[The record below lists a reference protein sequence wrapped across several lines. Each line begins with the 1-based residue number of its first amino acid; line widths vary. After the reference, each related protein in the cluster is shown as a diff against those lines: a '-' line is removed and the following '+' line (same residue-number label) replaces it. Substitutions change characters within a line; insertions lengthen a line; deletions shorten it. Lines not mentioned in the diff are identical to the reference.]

1 MVEDTDIVVRDFRP
15 GDRDAAVRML
25 TDAFIDFPPVQIVV
39 GTGQGAAERL
49 RRMDT
54 ITFPGKSVVLVAE
67 RDGQIVG
74 VLTHADPPDCYA
86 MTPRQMLGLVR
97 IIGPR
102 LLGTIRLF
110 RATMRAHPKTPH
122 RHLSQVAV
130 DPSAQRLGVGAALM
144 AGYCARCDEAGLPGY
159 LETIAW
165 TDSSRPSQ
173 RRLYERFGF
182 EVAHES
188 PGSDDWSGLTMIR
201 PVTSADTIAPVG
213 VATTS

>member
-1 MVEDTDIVVRDFRP
+1 
-15 GDRDAAVRML
+15 
-25 TDAFIDFPPVQIVV
+25 
-39 GTGQGAAERL
+39 
-49 RRMDT
+49 
-54 ITFPGKSVVLVAE
+54 
-67 RDGQIVG
+67 
-74 VLTHADPPDCYA
+74 
-86 MTPRQMLGLVR
+86 MTPRQTLGLVR
-97 IIGPR
+97 IIDPR

-110 RATMRAHPKTPH
+110 RATIRAHPKTPH

-130 DPSAQRLGVGAALM
+130 DPSAQRQGVGAALM
-144 AGYCARCDEAGLPGY
+144 AVYCARCDEAGLPGY

-165 TDSSRPSQ
+165 SDSSRPSQ

-188 PGSDDWSGLTMIR
+188 PGSDEWSGLSMIR

>member
-1 MVEDTDIVVRDFRP
+1 M
-15 GDRDAAVRML
+15 
-25 TDAFIDFPPVQIVV
+25 
-39 GTGQGAAERL
+39 
-49 RRMDT
+49 
-54 ITFPGKSVVLVAE
+54 LVAE
-67 RDGQIVG
+67 REGQILG

-130 DPSAQRLGVGAALM
+130 DPSAQRQGVGAALM
-144 AGYCARCDEAGLPGY
+144 AVYCARCDEAGLPGY

-165 TDSSRPSQ
+165 SDSSRPSQ

-188 PGSDDWSGLTMIR
+188 PGSDDWSGLSMIR

>member
-1 MVEDTDIVVRDFRP
+1 MTGNDAIVVRDYRP
-15 GDRDAAVRML
+15 EDRDAAVRVL

-39 GTGQGAAERL
+39 GTGPGAAERL
-49 RRMDT
+49 HRMDT

-67 RDGQIVG
+67 REGQILG

-86 MTPRQMLGLVR
+86 MTPRQTLGLLR
-97 IIGPR
+97 IVGPR

-130 DPSAQRLGVGAALM
+130 DPSAQRQGVGAALM
-144 AGYCARCDEAGLPGY
+144 AVYCARCDESGLPGY

-165 TDSSRPSQ
+165 SDRSRPSQ
-173 RRLYERFGF
+173 QKLYERFGF

-188 PGSDDWSGLTMIR
+188 PGSDEWSGLTMAR
-201 PVTSADTIAPVG
+201 PVTSADSTASEG
-213 VATTS
+213 AAKTS

>member
-1 MVEDTDIVVRDFRP
+1 MVGNTDIVVRDFRP
-15 GDRDAAVRML
+15 GDRDAAVRVL
-25 TDAFIDFPPVQIVV
+25 TDAFIDFPPIQIVV

-49 RRMDT
+49 HRMDT

-86 MTPRQMLGLVR
+86 MTPRQMLGLAR

-110 RATMRAHPKTPH
+110 RTTMRAHPKTPH

-130 DPSAQRLGVGAALM
+130 DPSAQRLGIGSALM
-144 AGYCARCDEAGLPGY
+144 AVYCARCDEAGLPGY

-182 EVAHES
+182 EVAQEPH
-188 PGSDDWSGLTMIR
+188 GSDDWTGLTMIR
-201 PVTSADTIAPVG
+201 PVTSADTITPVG
-213 VATTS
+213 EATTG

>member
-1 MVEDTDIVVRDFRP
+1 MVEETDIVVRDFRP

-144 AGYCARCDEAGLPGY
+144 AVYCARCDEAGLPGY

>member
-1 MVEDTDIVVRDFRP
+1 MIEDTAIVVRDFRP
-15 GDRDAAVRML
+15 EDRDAAVRVL

-110 RATMRAHPKTPH
+110 RATMRAHPKMPH

-144 AGYCARCDEAGLPGY
+144 AVYCARCDEAGLPGY

-188 PGSDDWSGLTMIR
+188 PGGDEWSGLSMIR
-201 PVTSADTIAPVG
+201 PVTSADTVAPAG
-213 VATTS
+213 VARTS